1 MKNRPRI
8 HRYSMLDVMMA
19 SPTASTPHADGQLL
33 RMWAAFASI
42 KAGDQPTT
50 NDWRLCSDAVN
61 LVETVVTEGLA
72 EDAQG
77 LLQDAVA
84 ALAKAG
90 QRNLQ
95 GKPIRLD
102 GEGIRAVQA
111 ILEDYEALLGA
122 LSHRQMMMVHR
133 KTEKRIWDILDGKR
147 LPHDV
152 EVVSV

>member
-1 MKNRPRI
+1 MKKRPRI

-19 SPTASTPHADGQLL
+19 SPINPTPHSSSQLL
-33 RMWAAFASI
+33 RMWDAFASI
-42 KAGDQPTT
+42 RAGNGPTT

-77 LLQDAVA
+77 LLPDAVA

-122 LSHRQMMMVHR
+122 LSERQMMVVHR
-133 KTEKRIWDILDGKR
+133 KTEQRIWDILDGKR
-147 LPHDV
+147 MPHDV
-152 EVVSV
+152 EVVTL